1 MEAAR
6 EGVRS
11 AQGPSGVAA
20 PTRVLAVTVL
30 TSLGPQDLAE
40 VGFQGSAEEV
50 VVRLARLAEAAGLD
64 GVVASPREI
73 AAIRRVCG
81 PSFLIVTPGV
91 RPATAA
97 RDDQTRIA
105 TPEHAIRAGA
115 DYLVIGRPIT
125 GAPDPAAAADAIAAE
140 MERPLGSPASG

>member
-1 MEAAR
+1 LAEGAR
-6 EGVRS
+6 
-11 AQGPSGVAA
+11 AVAA

-30 TSLGPQDLAE
+30 TSLGPEDLAE
-40 VGFQGSAEEV
+40 VGLQGSPEEV
-50 VVRLARLAEAAGLD
+50 VVRLARLAQKAGLD

-73 AAIRRVCG
+73 TAIREACG
-81 PSFLIVTPGV
+81 PNFLIVTPGV

-97 RDDQTRIA
+97 SDDQTRIA
-105 TPEHAIRAGA
+105 TPESAIRAGA

-140 MERPLGSPASG
+140 MEKAFAAPASQAQHS